1 MLDLS
6 AIREPSTH
14 ARLRRATGFVHQRL
28 EERLDAVEQFVD
40 PQRRNELIARFA
52 GLHRSAETVLAT
64 HLKHVAGLDFE
75 ARCRAR
81 HFVRVPG
88 QLAPFPAPRSTAEA
102 LGMLYV
108 LEGSTL
114 GGHVILRHLAARGVD
129 ITELSFLNPYGK
141 ESGAQWR
148 RFLNV
153 LERETAESELRTEEA
168 CGGAI
173 RAFEHVEAVL
183 CGDTG

>member
-14 ARLRRATGFVHQRL
+14 ARLRRVTGFVHQRL
-28 EERLDAVEQFVD
+28 EERLDAIEQFAD
-40 PQRRNELIARFA
+40 PKRRNDLIERFA
-52 GLHRSAETVLAT
+52 GLHGSAETVLAT
-64 HLKHVAGLDFE
+64 RLKHVAELDFQT
-75 ARCRAR
+75 RCRAR
-81 HFVRVPG
+81 HFVRVSR
-88 QLAPFPAPRSTAEA
+88 QLTPFPAPRSTAEA
-102 LGMLYV
+102 LGMFYV
-108 LEGSTL
+108 LEGSAL

-129 ITELSFLNPYGK
+129 ISELSFLNPYGK

-183 CGDTG
+183 CGDMG